1 MESRILW
8 ISVAIKCGKF
18 CEAWVNLKEELNL
31 KMVDHNS
38 KADFNGMSVAEF
50 KKYQQEQ
57 EISAGEYL

>member
-1 MESRILW
+1 MWEILR
-8 ISVAIKCGKF
+8 SLGQPLR
-18 CEAWVNLKEELNL
+18 LKEELNL

-57 EISAGEYL
+57 EISASGYL